1 MNLNQHSTR
10 LAVLSVL
17 MGSSIALWAGTPV
30 KITGSVKDS
39 NGEPL
44 IGATVAVQAHPRVPS
59 PTSTVSSP

>member
-44 IGATVAVQAHPRVPS
+44 IGADRKSVV
-59 PTSTVSSP
+59 